1 MGESPGRGWR
11 FRRHAEHAVLSSEE
25 GVSGGLASSAMS
37 VPVACGWPM
46 SGSVRDDTVSADGL
60 VPVTA
65 PGGCLL
71 AFMVSFRLM
80 PVI

>member
-1 MGESPGRGWR
+1 
-11 FRRHAEHAVLSSEE
+11 
-25 GVSGGLASSAMS
+25 MS

-46 SGSVRDDTVSADGL
+46 SGSVRDDTVSTDGL

-65 PGGCLL
+65 PYGYLL